1 MRYTAP
7 LLLLLGLATLGSPVW
22 AQAPMPAPGPAP
34 AAAGPAYVV
43 TFLETGAPSAA
54 KAAAQLHKLAAASRG
69 EDGNVA
75 FVALRESG
83 RPGRFALIEAWRD
96 KAALGAHDTAAK
108 AIDAKLQPLLVSP
121 PDRRPCVALD
131 VAAPAAGAAASL
143 YVLTHVDVIPPAKD
157 EAIGLVKQLAADS
170 RKDSGVG
177 RFDVLQQASRANHL
191 FLVEAWR
198 DRTARDSHVMAD
210 HSRAF
215 RAKLLPLQGALYDE
229 RVYEAVR

>member
-7 LLLLLGLATLGSPVW
+7 LVLLFGLATLGSPVR

-34 AAAGPAYVV
+34 ASTGPAYVV
-43 TFLETGAPSAA
+43 TFLETGAPAAA
-54 KAAAQLHKLAAASRG
+54 KAVAQLHKLAAASRG
-69 EDGNVA
+69 EDGNVG

-96 KAALGAHDTAAK
+96 KAALSAHDAAAK

-121 PDRRPCVALD
+121 PDRRPCVGLD
-131 VAAPAAGAAASL
+131 VAAPAAAAAASL

-170 RKDSGVG
+170 RKDTGAG

-210 HSRAF
+210 HSRAY

-229 RVYEAVR
+229 RVYEPVR